1 MPKKH
6 KKPMKKAKPRPAP
19 AKSRRPAAPAKP
31 LAKRSGAVA
40 RGPEPKAKLKPSA
53 PPPKPA
59 AKGKARKAPLPKAK
73 SLVKTSAHQLKA
85 SSSKIKPSAFQPKPL
100 AKAKAKSISRAKVS
114 ASPPPRAKVSVS
126 PPPKPKAS
134 VSPPPSAKVSVNPP
148 LKPRATV
155 SPPPKPKASP
165 RATEHAPEPAPSA
178 IAPQVAPVIR
188 LRERG
193 PRPSL
198 NRDTWQSLEEAA
210 ERAQRSPLSDAQRA
224 VIRAAL
230 EAKDSLLAIGDEI
243 QAKLCY
249 QLCAPL
255 LSEPTVVLSP
265 VPADLQAQYE
275 ALSAERKPVVCL
287 LPELSGPER
296 SAALA
301 RVLRSGSLLVLL
313 SPEALS
319 APDVQKALAKS
330 GVGLFVVEE
339 AQCASELSHEIR
351 PSYAALPNVLSAL
364 GRPPVMALARVAT
377 SAVLSD
383 AAKRLALAEPVVAR
397 APFVP
402 ANVQLVTRLARGE
415 PRQASLI
422 RLLEQLEPP
431 GLVLCASPHDVDSVY
446 ATLRDARS
454 TITAHRYH
462 GGMTPSDRATE
473 LLNFTLPGARGVM
486 VAVSAFAPGSG
497 LLGLGEP
504 AAQAALGF
512 GRGTGKRDLR
522 FVVHYQSP
530 ASLEQYLREIQ
541 HAGRDG
547 QSATCVLFHESSHRS
562 LHEVMLAQQRFKPAH
577 LVELGRV
584 LEAPALEART
594 VTLESLALATGQSR
608 RTTDRLTA
616 LLADAGVVTKTG
628 GWVRAAIGASELQN
642 ACRDLG
648 AKLDALREQDARRL
662 AAVSAFAESPHCKL
676 LELSRYLGVA
686 AEAPCGRCSACNGD
700 QLAREPALAAPSR
713 RAVVQE
719 FSVRPAASVEPSS
732 APSLSA
738 PLTAKLTDFGAVM
751 PRVVH

>member
-1 MPKKH
+1 MLLVGVVRVLGMPKKH
-6 KKPMKKAKPRPAP
+6 KKPMKKAKSRPAP
-19 AKSRRPAAPAKP
+19 AKSRPNSSPGKA
-31 LAKRSGAVA
+31 LAKRSAGAA
-40 RGPEPKAKLKPSA
+40 RGRTKPKAKLK
-53 PPPKPA
+53 
-59 AKGKARKAPLPKAK
+59 ARAPLPKSAAQAK
-73 SLVKTSAHQLKA
+73 PRKPTLPKAKTLVKTSASRLKA
-85 SSSKIKPSAFQPKPL
+85 SASKVKPSAFSPKPL
-100 AKAKAKSISRAKVS
+100 AKANAKSA
-114 ASPPPRAKVSVS
+114 ARAKVSVS
-126 PPPKPKAS
+126 APQRAKISVSAPLRAKVSVSAPPKPKAS
-134 VSPPPSAKVSVNPP
+134 T
-148 LKPRATV
+148 LKP
-155 SPPPKPKASP
+155 PQK
-165 RATEHAPEPAPSA
+165 TEPAPEPARSA
-178 IAPQVAPVIR
+178 VAPRIAPVIR
-188 LRERG
+188 LRDRG

-198 NRDTWQSLEEAA
+198 SRDAWKSLEEAA
-210 ERAQRSPLSDAQRA
+210 ARAQRSALSEPQRA

-230 EAKDSLLAIGDEI
+230 EGKDSLLTSANET
-243 QAKLCY
+243 QARVCY

-265 VPADLQAQYE
+265 VLADLQAQYE

-296 SAALA
+296 SSALA
-301 RVLRSGSLLVLL
+301 RVLRSGPLLILL
-313 SPEALS
+313 SPEALA
-319 APDVQKALAKS
+319 APDVQKALGKS
-330 GVGLFVVEE
+330 GIGLFVVEE

-351 PSYAALPNVLSAL
+351 PSYAALPRVLAAL

-383 AAKRLALAEPVVAR
+383 AAKRLALTEPVVMR

-402 ANVQLVTRLARGE
+402 ANVQLVTRATRGE
-415 PRQASLI
+415 QRQATLL
-422 RLLEQLEPP
+422 RLLERLEPP
-431 GLVLCASPHDVDSVY
+431 GIVLCASPHDVDSVY
-446 ATLRDARS
+446 ATLRDARGA
-454 TITAHRYH
+454 ITAHRYH
-462 GGMTPSDRATE
+462 GGMTPSDRAAE
-473 LLNFTLPGARGVM
+473 LLNFTLPGARGVL

-504 AAQAALGF
+504 TAQAALGF
-512 GRGTGKRDLR
+512 GRGASKRDLR

-584 LEAPALEART
+584 LEAPALEERT

-616 LLADAGVVTKTG
+616 LLADAGVVSKTG
-628 GWVRAAIGASELQN
+628 GWVRAAIGASELQD

-662 AAVSAFAESPHCKL
+662 AAVSAFAESQQCKL

-686 AEAPCGRCSACNGD
+686 AEAPCGRCSACIGD
-700 QLAREPALAAPSR
+700 PLASEPTAIAPSR

-719 FSVRPAASVEPSS
+719 FSVRPAASAEPGPAHIGGSS
-732 APSLSA
+732 PSGT
-738 PLTAKLTDFGAVM
+738 LTAKLTDFGAVM
-751 PRVVH
+751 PRVGH